1 MAFDG
6 IAVAAVGAELSKYLD
21 SARLYKIAQ
30 ISQDEL
36 LISFKTA
43 EDLGKGRQLKLLIS
57 VSAQLP
63 MIRFTNEM
71 RQAPLNAPAFCM
83 LLRKYLENG
92 RVVSITRPSL
102 ERVVRIA
109 ISHYDEMGDLKEY
122 TLVVELMGKHSNI
135 ILIDEN
141 SIILDSIK
149 HISSSVSS
157 VREVLPGRTYF
168 LPDTRNKRNPL
179 EIRDVVTFTDIIR
192 SFPSE
197 NIHEAIYQRFTG
209 ISPVISAEICHR
221 AKVFASSHIDALS
234 YDQLKA
240 LCRAFIEI
248 MSAVINKEFVP
259 CVYYEGKKAVEFSAI
274 PLSSY
279 KDIVQKDDSVGA
291 CKYREEIFEDM
302 SLLLQTFYKQKSVQ
316 SRIRNKSADLRQLV
330 GTILARTSRKYDQQL
345 IQLKDTEKRDIYR
358 LRGELITAYA
368 HEIKEGSK
376 EAAVID
382 YNSGKEIKITL
393 DPELG
398 ANENAQKFFER
409 YARMKRT
416 YETLSVLTKEVKEDL
431 DQLESIRMAL
441 DLASTEEELN
451 EIRAE
456 LVESGYLKSKNN
468 AKTAVSRKSGKK
480 NKSDGKS
487 VKNGTK
493 LLSSKPLHYVTSDG
507 FDVYVGKN
515 NFQNDQLTFHSQGKD
530 DWWFHAKGVAGS
542 HVILKAAGKEVS
554 DKAYEEAAALAAHY
568 SSAGNS
574 SKVEIDYTERK
585 NIKKPAGSK
594 PGFVVYYTNY
604 SMVALTDISELT
616 LTED

>member
-63 MIRFTNEM
+63 MIRFTDEM

-141 SIILDSIK
+141 SMILDSIK

-221 AKVFASSHIDALS
+221 AKVFASAHIDALS

-240 LCRAFIEI
+240 LCRTFIEI

-345 IQLKDTEKRDIYR
+345 MQLKDTEKRDIYR

-468 AKTAVSRKSGKK
+468 AKTEVSRKSGKK

-487 VKNGTK
+487 VKNGTEP
-493 LLSSKPLHYVTSDG
+493 LSSKPLHYVTSDG